1 MNTQKSEEF
10 RGFIIQP
17 SEHEAKMQ
25 NRQNQI
31 SLKKEMRI
39 LREMGLDDFELDYI
53 THLHEK
59 DEVIG
64 K

>member
-1 MNTQKSEEF
+1 
-10 RGFIIQP
+10 
-17 SEHEAKMQ
+17 MQ

-59 DEVIG
+59 DEVID
-64 K
+64 KWD